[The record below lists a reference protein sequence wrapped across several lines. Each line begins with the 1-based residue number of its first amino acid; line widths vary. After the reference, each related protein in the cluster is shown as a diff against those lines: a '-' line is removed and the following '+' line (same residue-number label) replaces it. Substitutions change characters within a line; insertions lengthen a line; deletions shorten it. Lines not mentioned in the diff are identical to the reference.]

1 MGQLR
6 HFLKATNRMQ
16 TADVIR
22 IPLVKLPHYLGVVR
36 IWESLYALPFCY
48 IGMMLAS
55 VDSGGSGWPGWS
67 NFIWI
72 TVALTGVRTLGMSAN
87 RIVHRK
93 EDAANPR
100 TRGRHIPQGLVR
112 PAEVIGLA
120 VTGTGV
126 FFYAASQLNNLTLL
140 LAPVTALY
148 VVFYSFTKYI
158 TWACHFFL
166 GFALAISPSAAWIAV
181 TGQLDPE
188 PMLLTFAV
196 AMWAGGFD
204 VIYGCADY
212 GFDRQYG
219 TNSLAKRFGIGAALW
234 TARTMHLLAA
244 AALLTVGLWME
255 LGVYYIVGWAIAVI
269 LLALENSLIKADD
282 LSKLRSPLFQ
292 YNSVIS
298 VSLLLF
304 TILAVAQ

>member
-1 MGQLR
+1 
-6 HFLKATNRMQ
+6 MQ
-16 TADVIR
+16 AANVIR
-22 IPLVKLPHYLGVVR
+22 APLVKLPRYLGVVR

-55 VDSGGSGWPGWS
+55 VDSGGNGWPGWS
-67 NFIWI
+67 DFIWI

-93 EDAANPR
+93 EDAVNPR

-120 VTGTGV
+120 VIGTGV
-126 FFYAASQLNNLTLL
+126 FFYATSQLNTLTLI
-140 LAPVTALY
+140 LAPVAALY
-148 VVFYSFTKYI
+148 VVFYSFTKYV

-181 TGQLDPE
+181 TGRLDPE

-204 VIYGCADY
+204 AIYGCADY
-212 GFDRQYG
+212 DFDRQYG
-219 TNSLAKRFGIGAALW
+219 TNSMAKRFGIGATLRA
-234 TARTMHLLAA
+234 ARMMHLLAA
-244 AALLTVGLWME
+244 AALLALGLWMG
-255 LGVYYIVGWAIAVI
+255 LGVYYFIGWAVAVV
-269 LLALENSLIKADD
+269 LLALENSLVRSDD
-282 LSKLRSPLFQ
+282 LSKMRSPLFQ

-298 VSLLLF
+298 VSLLVF
-304 TILAVAQ
+304 TILAVTL